1 MSISVKIPATVE
13 KVNKHTDEVCSY
25 IFRPKKRCPRFKPGQ
40 FLHLAIDTYDPS
52 FQWPESRVFS
62 IANSPARRENIKITI
77 AVKGKFTKRMYNEI
91 KEGDTIWL
99 KLPYGYFTFDENDK
113 SIVLI
118 AGGTGITPFLS
129 FLEYAVDNKVNSII
143 KLYYGVQSKKLFL
156 FEKLISECKNSL
168 PNFKKSIYLEKMNN
182 INDKF
187 RKGRLNINQILNE
200 TDNKEKTIFY
210 LSGPVEMVNS
220 FKTYLQDNS
229 INETQIRIDKWE

>member
-25 IFRPKKRCPRFKPGQ
+25 IFRPKKRCPRFKPGH
-40 FLHLAIDTYDPS
+40 FLHLAIDPYDPS
-52 FQWPESRVFS
+52 YQWPESRVFS
-62 IANSPARRENIKITI
+62 VANSPTRRENIKITF
-77 AVKGKFTKRMYNEI
+77 AVNGKFTNRMYNEI

-99 KLPYGYFTFDENDK
+99 KLPYGYFTFNKNDK
-113 SIVLI
+113 NIVLI

-129 FLEYAVDNKVNSII
+129 FLEYAIDNKVNSII
-143 KLYYGVQSKKLFL
+143 KLYYGVRSKELFL
-156 FEKLISECKNSL
+156 FEELISECENSL
-168 PNFKKSIYLEKMNN
+168 PNFNTSIYLEKKNN

-210 LSGPVEMVNS
+210 LSGPIEMVNN
-220 FKTYLQDNS
+220 FKAYLQDNG

>member
-13 KVNKHTDEVCSY
+13 KVNKHTNKVCSY
-25 IFRPKKRCPRFKPGQ
+25 IFKPERRCPRFKPGH

-62 IANSPARRENIKITI
+62 IANSPTRRDKIKITFAI
-77 AVKGKFTKRMYNEI
+77 KGKFTKRMYNEI

-113 SIVLI
+113 NIVLI

-129 FLEYAVDNKVNSII
+129 FLEFAIDNKINSKI
-143 KLYYGVQSKKLFL
+143 KLYYGVQSKELFL
-156 FEKLISECKNSL
+156 FEELISECENSL
-168 PNFKKSIYLEKMNN
+168 PNFNKSIYLEKKNN

-187 RKGRLNINQILNE
+187 RKGRLNINQIFNE

-210 LSGPVEMVNS
+210 LSGPVEMVNN
-220 FKTYLQDNS
+220 FKAYLANS
-229 INETQIRIDKWE
+229 GIHESQIRIDKWE